1 MQRVTQAALIG
12 LTIAIVLTVGS
23 LVWRAVSFDQHMPVL
38 EAVDPAIGHAFYDGI
53 NQVLAGTS
61 TDALEA
67 VVSPGFVD
75 HGGDRHGDRSATKLV
90 EELSAF
96 RQSFP
101 NTRVVVNGIESATG
115 TLVASIAPVEPSG
128 ALVAGLPLTM
138 KPLAGGYEVLRVQ
151 NGRVT
156 ERWSAG
162 LPDIELWTI
171 EEAGFRIGATSNGS
185 TRLDRIELVAASSV
199 KLTVQGQSVVMVESG
214 SVRVDI
220 QTASQSS
227 IVKLETGQAV
237 HLPGGS
243 RIKLERAGN
252 TTARL
257 LRYSVQAVVPTE
269 PAPPEFSGSTSS
281 SVLWTSNLPSIENGL
296 WTISI
301 GTLQL
306 PTGAQGQ
313 LGEPEGGALVVYS
326 ESGSL
331 RLETRDGAIAKLDE
345 QLWPSVAGT
354 SVSISAGQAANI
366 QETDLINLRSE
377 SGDTIWVISIVPS
390 VALMPAASPVSGGSF
405 AAF

>member
-156 ERWSAG
+156 ERIGRIAG
-162 LPDIELWTI
+162 HRAMDHRGGRLPHRRNLQWLDP
-171 EEAGFRIGATSNGS
+171 ARSNRIG
-185 TRLDRIELVAASSV
+185 RRIL
-199 KLTVQGQSVVMVESG
+199 
-214 SVRVDI
+214 
-220 QTASQSS
+220 
-227 IVKLETGQAV
+227 GQADG
-237 HLPGGS
+237 PGSKCGDGGIGKCA
-243 RIKLERAGN
+243 RRYPDGVAIKHC
-252 TTARL
+252 
-257 LRYSVQAVVPTE
+257 QA
-269 PAPPEFSGSTSS
+269 
-281 SVLWTSNLPSIENGL
+281 
-296 WTISI
+296 
-301 GTLQL
+301 
-306 PTGAQGQ
+306 
-313 LGEPEGGALVVYS
+313 
-326 ESGSL
+326 
-331 RLETRDGAIAKLDE
+331 
-345 QLWPSVAGT
+345 
-354 SVSISAGQAANI
+354 
-366 QETDLINLRSE
+366 
-377 SGDTIWVISIVPS
+377 
-390 VALMPAASPVSGGSF
+390 
-405 AAF
+405 